1 MLVGSEEGEFE
12 VGDSSEPVVEGV
24 DVNTVQVEEV
34 EADEAIVSMCA
45 TSSNPNL
52 PTMKLK
58 GEVVANK
65 AIFALLDSGSTHS
78 FINPVVIDG
87 IKCKLVKTNPMV
99 VTVANGKKIDSYAKG
114 TGLSILSN
122 EESPQISRLESVH
135 SLCQRLVEEVME

>member
-1 MLVGSEEGEFE
+1 MLPESHYRASRQYHFIVE
-12 VGDSSEPVVEGV
+12 VCDSSEPVVEGV

-52 PTMKLK
+52 STMKLK

-87 IKCKLVKTNPMV
+87 MKCKLEFPW
-99 VTVANGKKIDSYAKG
+99 GW
-114 TGLSILSN
+114 
-122 EESPQISRLESVH
+122 
-135 SLCQRLVEEVME
+135 